1 MNVELFNK
9 NVKLAFTA
17 VLVLAISQIL
27 LPFVDLLGGA
37 QSVANSAGA
46 GSGSFW
52 VIVRWLVNI
61 AYLAGV
67 AGFCYVMFM
76 LKDVVEGS
84 AKEAVNLV
92 FIGAA
97 IATGAAILDFFLGGI
112 LMALIGI
119 GVAVVYLLGYNKM
132 KVAAE
137 LPDTAKAGAGLCSI
151 AAILML
157 IGAVLC
163 LIPLLGA
170 IINFILLI
178 PAYIILILGWKKAV
192 VA

>member
-1 MNVELFNK
+1 MNVELYNK

-37 QSVANSAGA
+37 QSAANDLGA
-46 GSGSFW
+46 GSGGFW
-52 VIVRWLVNI
+52 VVVRWLVNI
-61 AYLAGV
+61 ADLAGV
-67 AGFCYVMFM
+67 AGFCYAMFM
-76 LKDVVEGS
+76 LKDVVEGA
-84 AKEAVNLV
+84 AKDAINLI

-97 IATGAAILDFFLGGI
+97 IATGAAILDFFLGGF

-119 GVAVVYLLGYNKM
+119 AIAVVYLLGYSKM

-137 LPDTAKAGAGLCSI
+137 LPEPAKAGAGLCFV

-157 IGAVLC
+157 VGAVLC
-163 LIPLLGA
+163 LIPFLGA

-178 PAYIILILGWKKAV
+178 PAYIVLIIGWKKAV